1 LHALAHALCC
11 GALCAFTK
19 TRADILSSFSQFNS
33 HQWWH
38 LLVVC
43 GTLVHWSN
51 CLLIYKNYLTLK
63 PICDA
68 ALAGAA

>member
-1 LHALAHALCC
+1 VWLQAYVV
-11 GALCAFTK
+11 GVVV
-19 TRADILSSFSQFNS
+19 LSMRYKQFNS

-51 CLLIYKNYLTLK
+51 CLLIYDNYLKLLSFCPADSTAPL
-63 PICDA
+63 PW
-68 ALAGAA
+68 

>member
-1 LHALAHALCC
+1 MFACGLLGLRCGVVALTLMRYYCV
-11 GALCAFTK
+11 
-19 TRADILSSFSQFNS
+19 QFNS

-51 CLLIYKNYLTLK
+51 CLLIYNNYLKLLSFCPADSTTAPL
-63 PICDA
+63 PW
-68 ALAGAA
+68 